1 MYTLF
6 ESEEHIF
13 TSLHAHLPSLSV
25 MPAHPA
31 AAVTAVLD
39 PVSLGKLI
47 THAVGVPTLGAHER
61 DEVQRAQVHLEIL
74 FEAVRLWHDVRTPS
88 PITVSVVKVKSDGE
102 QENKWKSRYR
112 KPRSQSSGTQT
123 QGKRHKA
130 RKNVTRYEQRKKQW
144 GIMKLYPMYL
154 IFPVW
159 KKSCL
164 HTSCYSMLP
173 LNTLLKGS
181 N

>member
-88 PITVSVVKVKSDGE
+88 PVTVSVVKVKSDGE

-123 QGKRHKA
+123 QGKRQSEEKCYKIRTEEKA
-130 RKNVTRYEQRKKQW
+130 VRNNEIISYV
-144 GIMKLYPMYL
+144 PD
-154 IFPVW
+154 F
-159 KKSCL
+159 SCL
-164 HTSCYSMLP
+164 KEIMFAHF
-173 LNTLLKGS
+173 LLFHVTTEHIVKRL
-181 N
+181 